1 MSTLTDLVAKLVSL
15 GDERIEKF
23 DDKLQEQVS
32 WLDET
37 VAQTRASMR
46 QYALPV
52 CVCFEKAR
60 TARMNSWICVY
71 VFPCVFAFVFVF
83 VYACVL

>member
-1 MSTLTDLVAKLVSL
+1 MNFFFQIRDRVGPIRSVIRAVGYPKPSKNMSSTLSDLVAKLVSL
-15 GDERIEKF
+15 GDERLEKF

-46 QYALPV
+46 QYATRHSPL
-52 CVCFEKAR
+52 
-60 TARMNSWICVY
+60 
-71 VFPCVFAFVFVF
+71 
-83 VYACVL
+83 L